1 MNTTQ
6 VKLFKFDKGFL
17 YSYENQNKAN
27 LHEYMHKVVNRY
39 KISESGILNRF
50 NTSPKEIEEKGDP
63 TGIVEF
69 YDEIKGFGFIKESD
83 SPNKYFFHRSNAE
96 YGIGENNMVTFR
108 LEKGPRG
115 MNAVEVKMLK

>member
-1 MNTTQ
+1 M
-6 VKLFKFDKGFL
+6 
-17 YSYENQNKAN
+17 S
-27 LHEYMHKVVNRY
+27 
-39 KISESGILNRF
+39 
-50 NTSPKEIEEKGDP
+50 
-63 TGIVEF
+63 
-69 YDEIKGFGFIKESD
+69 EIKGFGFIKESD

>member
-39 KISESGILNRF
+39 DIAESGILGRL
-50 NTSPKEIEEKGDP
+50 NTSQKQLEEIEFKLAHNGLNKDD
-63 TGIVEF
+63 
-69 YDEIKGFGFIKESD
+69 YDSAIKEYELER
-83 SPNKYFFHRSNAE
+83 KLIAEEYFKT
-96 YGIGENNMVTFR
+96 GLI
-108 LEKGPRG
+108 
-115 MNAVEVKMLK
+115 